1 MQQDL
6 TLPIHD
12 TLCSLETEL
21 QDSSTDFKISHHDFI
36 DALDSAGMR
45 QKIQAHRQ
53 TVTISPT
60 RPTANPGSDSDSSL
74 HLLSRTLSKSSKQ
87 RGTFNRNAVERQA
100 KDRQFNDPL
109 PIYIQAI
116 Q

>member
-6 TLPIHD
+6 TLRIHD

-21 QDSSTDFKISHHDFI
+21 QDSSTDLKISHHDFI

-60 RPTANPGSDSDSSL
+60 RPRVDSGPENVSL
-74 HLLSRTLSKSSKQ
+74 LDFQ
-87 RGTFNRNAVERQA
+87 
-100 KDRQFNDPL
+100 
-109 PIYIQAI
+109 
-116 Q
+116 